1 MNAFIAQETA
11 RSIAMMGR
19 FDLSDLVD
27 RLAGEIEPLSKT
39 EALVKPTKPG
49 DEALTCVRADFGV
62 GVLWTLKLGQKSM
75 ASMVTVPGKAP
86 AWAPDAMHE

>member
-19 FDLSDLVD
+19 FDLSDIID

-49 DEALTCVRADFGV
+49 DEALTCVRKDYGI
-62 GVLWTLKLGQKSM
+62 GVLWSLMHGQKCM
-75 ASMVTVPGKAP
+75 TTLVTVPGKAP
-86 AWAPDAMHE
+86 AWAPCSMHE

>member
-1 MNAFIAQETA
+1 MNALIAQETA
-11 RSIAMMGR
+11 RSIEMMGR
-19 FDLSDLVD
+19 FDIGDIID

-62 GVLWTLKLGQKSM
+62 GVLWTLKLGRQTM
-75 ASMVTVPGKAP
+75 ITTVTVPGKAP